1 MTAVRRSHDDERD
14 VPSLIGALGSSA
26 GGADRADPVFQPS
39 SGGPY
44 RNQSRVHSEQITVFA
59 VDFVSV
65 RRLPFRDVA
74 DSYYLDR
81 IDSLRRAE
89 RCPEHDRRS

>member
-1 MTAVRRSHDDERD
+1 MSAARN
-14 VPSLIGALGSSA
+14 ALTPFSSPRN
-26 GGADRADPVFQPS
+26 GGL
-39 SGGPY
+39 Y

-59 VDFVSV
+59 VGFVSV

-89 RCPEHDRRS
+89 RKS